1 MLNVCRGPGD
11 ASTFWWHQDYMYK
24 DFRNPIKNRGFND
37 SSDKNTVKKWLG
49 EPETVF
55 LRWYGNNNKT
65 DDFW

>member
-1 MLNVCRGPGD
+1 
-11 ASTFWWHQDYMYK
+11 MYK

-49 EPETVF
+49 ETETVF